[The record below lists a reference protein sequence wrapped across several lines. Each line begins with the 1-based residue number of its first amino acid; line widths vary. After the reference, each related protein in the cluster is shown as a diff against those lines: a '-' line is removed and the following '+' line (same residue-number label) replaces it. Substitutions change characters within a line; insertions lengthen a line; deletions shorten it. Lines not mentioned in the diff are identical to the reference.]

1 MSSTVFGG
9 TDKTFFGS
17 TDKTTRSEIGTK
29 KKYITGIKSYSSIV
43 NNTVRK

>member
-17 TDKTTRSEIGTK
+17 TDKTTRSEIAV
-29 KKYITGIKSYSSIV
+29 V
-43 NNTVRK
+43 NPYR